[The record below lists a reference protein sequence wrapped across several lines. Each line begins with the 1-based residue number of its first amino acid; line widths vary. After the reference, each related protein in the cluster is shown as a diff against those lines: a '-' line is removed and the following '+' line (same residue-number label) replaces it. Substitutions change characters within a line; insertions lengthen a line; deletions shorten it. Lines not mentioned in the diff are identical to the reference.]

1 MLIRLLILCHKFR
14 REIRERLIECHDGAI
29 SIIYRRKISGNNAN
43 SLSAKG
49 LFRDF
54 HPLAKQRV
62 VIIKPDGG
70 RKDRFRLNLTQLVT
84 EPFHYEMVSKRLRVF
99 LQGVLVHPMPQIF
112 IP

>member
-1 MLIRLLILCHKFR
+1 
-14 REIRERLIECHDGAI
+14 
-29 SIIYRRKISGNNAN
+29 
-43 SLSAKG
+43 

-70 RKDRFRLNLTQLVT
+70 RKDGIRLNLTQLVT